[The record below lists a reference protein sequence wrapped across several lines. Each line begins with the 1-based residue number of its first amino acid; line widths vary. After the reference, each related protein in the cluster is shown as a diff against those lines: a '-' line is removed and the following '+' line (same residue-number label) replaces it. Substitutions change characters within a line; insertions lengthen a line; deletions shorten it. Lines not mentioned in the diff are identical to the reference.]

1 MAIPLAGAVPQCKPQ
16 DLGHWAPPPGRHD
29 PIAVLQDQEADRL
42 PWLVPVRHSRMAHD
56 AFAFYRGTPAVMAHD
71 LGNAP
76 SSGLE
81 VQLCGDCHL
90 ANFGFYASP
99 ERSLVFDLNDFD
111 ETVRGPFEWDLKRLV
126 ASAVLAARSLALT
139 SDQQGRVARR
149 TARAYRKA
157 METLA
162 GQSLHQVWAQRVDV
176 DAYIN
181 GLEHPPLRQH
191 MLKVSAKARAHTSS
205 EAAGK
210 LCERGPDGQLQLRH
224 DPPLIWRHALLDRS
238 WTADIDWRD
247 LTQTLLELYLHSVPA
262 ELRHLLQHY
271 QLVDAA
277 MKAVG
282 VGSVGTRCAIGL
294 FVGPHPD
301 DVLIL
306 QSKQAEASVLE
317 PYATTPSPEHHGQR
331 VIEGQR
337 LMQTVSDPFL
347 GWTSGVQR
355 DRRYYWRQL
364 RNWKG
369 AVDLASLDAKGLELY
384 GALCGRTLA
393 KAHARSGD
401 RHAIAAWIEVGKVFD
416 QALESFG
423 LHYADQAEN
432 DYQLFIRAIKEGR
445 LEASLLF

>member
-1 MAIPLAGAVPQCKPQ
+1 MPALTLQ
-16 DLGHWAPPPGRHD
+16 DLSRWAPAPDRRD
-29 PIAVLQDQEADRL
+29 PITVLQHQEADRL
-42 PWLVPVRHSRMAHD
+42 PWLVPVRHSRMAQD
-56 AFAFYRGTPAVMAHD
+56 AFAFFRGTPAVMAHD
-71 LGNAP
+71 LGPAP

-99 ERSLVFDLNDFD
+99 EWNLLFDLNDFD

-126 ASAVLAARSLALT
+126 ASAVLAARSLALE
-139 SDQQGRVARR
+139 SDQQARAARR
-149 TARAYRKA
+149 IARAYRKA
-157 METLA
+157 MQQLA
-162 GQSLHQVWAQRVDV
+162 TQSLQQVWAHRFDA
-176 DAYIN
+176 DAYID
-181 GLEHPPLRQH
+181 GVDHPPLRQH
-191 MLKVSAKARAHTSS
+191 LLSVSAKARAKTSS

-210 LCERGPDGQLQLRH
+210 LCERGADGELQLRH
-224 DPPLIWRHALLDRS
+224 DPPLIWRHAQLDRH
-238 WTADIDWRD
+238 WTADIDWR
-247 LTQTLLELYLHSVPA
+247 ELSMNVLDRYLHSVQA
-262 ELRHLLQHY
+262 EVRHRLDQY
-271 QLVDAA
+271 RLVDAA

-317 PYATTPSPEHHGQR
+317 PYATTPPPQHHGQR

-347 GWTSGVQR
+347 GWTSGQHLKLH
-355 DRRYYWRQL
+355 YYWRLL

-369 AVDLASLDAKGLELY
+369 SVELASLDARGLQLY
-384 GALCGRTLA
+384 GELCGRALA

-401 RHAIAAWIEVGKVFD
+401 RQAIAAWLDGGKTFD
-416 QALESFG
+416 QALEAFG
-423 LHYADQAEN
+423 LQYADQAEH
-432 DYQLFIRAIKEGR
+432 DYRLFMQAIKEGR
-445 LEASLLF
+445 IEASMIF

>member
-1 MAIPLAGAVPQCKPQ
+1 MPQ
-16 DLGHWAPPPGRHD
+16 LTVEVLSRWAPAADRRN
-29 PIAVLQDQEADRL
+29 PIAVLQQQEADRL
-42 PWLVPVRHSRMAHD
+42 PWLVPVRHSRMAQD

-71 LGNAP
+71 LGSAP

-99 ERSLVFDLNDFD
+99 EWSLVFDLNDFD

-126 ASAVLAARSLALT
+126 ASAVLAGRSLALN

-157 METLA
+157 IQTLA
-162 GQSLHQVWAQRVDV
+162 TQSLQQVWAQRIDV

-181 GLEHPPLRQH
+181 ELEHPPLRQH
-191 MLKVSAKARAHTSS
+191 VLKVSAKARARTCR

-210 LCERGPDGQLQLRH
+210 LCERGPDGQFQLRH
-224 DPPLIWRHALLDRS
+224 DPPLIWRHAELDRS
-238 WTADIDWRD
+238 WTAGIDWRD
-247 LTQTLLELYLHSVPA
+247 LTQKQLELYLCSVPA

-271 QLVDAA
+271 RLVDAA

-301 DVLIL
+301 DVLII
-306 QSKQAEASVLE
+306 QSKQADASVFE
-317 PYATTPSPEHHGQR
+317 PYATTPSPQHHGQR

-347 GWTSGVQR
+347 GWTSGLQR
-355 DRRYYWRQL
+355 DRRYYWRLL

-369 AVDLASLDAKGLELY
+369 SVDLTSLDAKGLELY
-384 GALCGRTLA
+384 GELCGRALA

-401 RHAIAAWIEVGKVFD
+401 RQAIAAWLAAGKVFD
-416 QALESFG
+416 QALEAFG
-423 LHYADQAEN
+423 LHYADQAES
-432 DYQLFIRAIKEGR
+432 DYRLFMQAIKDGR
-445 LEASLLF
+445 LVASMIF